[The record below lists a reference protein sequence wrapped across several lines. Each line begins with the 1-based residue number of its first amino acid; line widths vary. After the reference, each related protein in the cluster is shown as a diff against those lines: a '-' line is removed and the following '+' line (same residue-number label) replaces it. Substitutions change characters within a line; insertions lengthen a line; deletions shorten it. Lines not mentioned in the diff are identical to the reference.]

1 MESKTNIVLV
11 HGAWA
16 DGSSWGK
23 VIPFLQQKGFNVA
36 AAQIPLTSLA
46 DDIVVTRNLLAAQK
60 GPTVLAD
67 VQMPLSIN
75 SFIAKSGPTAWKHLP
90 SWYMVA
96 TEDQM
101 IPPQAEEFMAKRMGA
116 TVRKVA
122 ASHAAM
128 VSHPREVA
136 ELIMLAAQSI

>member
-23 VIPFLQQKGFNVA
+23 VIPFLQQEGFNVT

-60 GPTVLAD
+60 GPPVLAGHSNG
-67 VQMPLSIN
+67 L
-75 SFIAKSGPTAWKHLP
+75 GEGLP
-90 SWYMVA
+90 SRLWA
-96 TEDQM
+96 
-101 IPPQAEEFMAKRMGA
+101 ILRPA
-116 TVRKVA
+116 
-122 ASHAAM
+122 
-128 VSHPREVA
+128 
-136 ELIMLAAQSI
+136 